1 MTLTNAYT
9 TLDALKTEL
18 QLPVGDYTYD
28 TRLETAISAAS
39 RQIDRYCG
47 RFFYQDATVQVRT
60 YFPETPERCPVDDI
74 STTTGLIVKTDDND
88 DGTYETTLTLT
99 TNYILLPPNAAVGY
113 PVEPYT
119 ELQLVDSGITAFPM
133 SYSQRPGVQVTAKFG
148 WPSVP
153 DDIAKAC
160 LIQSTQLFKAS
171 DAVFGGLSFDAG
183 ILRVR
188 ETLNPMAAALCEY
201 YVKRYA

>member
-28 TRLETAISAAS
+28 ARLETAISAAS

-60 YFPETPERCPVDDI
+60 YFPETPECCPVDDI
-74 STTTGLIVKTDDND
+74 STTTGLIVKTDDDD

-99 TNYILLPPNAAVGY
+99 TNYILLPTNAAARY

-133 SYSQRPGVQVTAKFG
+133 SYSQRPGVQVTAQFG

-153 DDIAKAC
+153 GDIAKAC
-160 LIQSTQLFKAS
+160 LVQATQLFKAS
-171 DAVFGGLSFDAG
+171 DAVFGALSFDAG